1 MIARRTFMD
10 EHQNVWGIAT
20 MLVEKHGV
28 RATSHAEFQAL
39 KARHRGD
46 MASMYGWQSVAE
58 ATAAILSGKTS
69 EDAISHSVQRA

>member
-1 MIARRTFMD
+1 MD